1 MSEAVQLEQ
10 LLNEKSNVEG
20 EAKELEDEQRKLNM
34 RAKALTEK
42 IIQELKKRNSSKQE
56 TLNKL
61 QTTVDDLETQ
71 LNALSVSHVSKK
83 ADAASVD
90 KDERAEAVESFEET
104 SQETIDDSVSVTEV
118 AEPISVDTEKE
129 RKKRKFF

>member
-1 MSEAVQLEQ
+1 MSETVQLEQ
-10 LLNEKSNVEG
+10 LLNEKSNVEV

-42 IIQELKKRNSSKQE
+42 IIQELKKRNNSKQE

-71 LNALSVSHVSKK
+71 LNALSVSHASKK
-83 ADAASVD
+83 ANAGSVD
-90 KDERAEAVESFEET
+90 NDEPAQAVENFEEA
-104 SQETIDDSVSVTEV
+104 SQETSDDAVSVTEV
-118 AEPISVDTEKE
+118 AEPISVDTEKD

>member
-1 MSEAVQLEQ
+1 MSETVQLEQ
-10 LLNEKSNVEG
+10 LLNEKSNVEV

-42 IIQELKKRNSSKQE
+42 IIQELKKRNNSKQE
-56 TLNKL
+56 TLKKL
-61 QTTVDDLETQ
+61 QTTVADLETQ
-71 LNALSVSHVSKK
+71 LSALSVSHASKK

-90 KDERAEAVESFEET
+90 KDERAETVESFEEV
-104 SQETIDDSVSVTEV
+104 SQETIDDAVSVTEV
-118 AEPISVDTEKE
+118 AEPIGVETEKD

>member
-1 MSEAVQLEQ
+1 MSETVQLEQ
-10 LLNEKSNVEG
+10 LLTEKLNVED

-42 IIQELKKRNSSKQE
+42 IIQELKKRNNSKQE

-61 QTTVDDLETQ
+61 QSTVADLETQ
-71 LNALSVSHVSKK
+71 LNALSVSHASKK
-83 ADAASVD
+83 ADAARVD
-90 KDERAEAVESFEET
+90 NEEPAEAAENFEEA
-104 SQETIDDSVSVTEV
+104 SQEKIDDTVSVTEV
-118 AEPISVDTEKE
+118 AEPISLETEKD